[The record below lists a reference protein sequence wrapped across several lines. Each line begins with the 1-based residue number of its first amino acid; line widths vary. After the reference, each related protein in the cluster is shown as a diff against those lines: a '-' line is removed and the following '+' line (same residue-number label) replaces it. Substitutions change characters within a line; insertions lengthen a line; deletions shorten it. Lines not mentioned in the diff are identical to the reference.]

1 MFWTSQLEPARLF
14 NRCHRTRIR
23 DRSNRKVCPNGAAAT
38 ISCPNRGMPAVC
50 LWTYMVSS
58 ENSVFAG
65 ASTYTTC
72 NVSFSSACGCLPPSN
87 QMFQQRRRVSHQRVH
102 SKDPKQNYAFAPTM
116 RSTIHTTCPA
126 QLGPGH
132 QWLYGL
138 KLLDAE
144 KILPNE

>member
-1 MFWTSQLEPARLF
+1 MGPQPPLVVQMGMPQYVFEPTWSHQKTQYLQVLPLTQLVMFRFSALADACHLAIRCF
-14 NRCHRTRIR
+14 NREGGFLI
-23 DRSNRKVCPNGAAAT
+23 
-38 ISCPNRGMPAVC
+38 
-50 LWTYMVSS
+50 
-58 ENSVFAG
+58 
-65 ASTYTTC
+65 
-72 NVSFSSACGCLPPSN
+72 
-87 QMFQQRRRVSHQRVH
+87 RVH

-116 RSTIHTTCPA
+116 RSTIHTTYPA

>member
-1 MFWTSQLEPARLF
+1 MFWTSQLERRDC
-14 NRCHRTRIR
+14 NRCHIAHETGQTER
-23 DRSNRKVCPNGAAAT
+23 CLNGAAAT
-38 ISCPNRGMPAVC
+38 ISCPNGHATVC

-65 ASTYTTC
+65 ASTHTTC
-72 NVSFSSACGCLPPSN
+72 NVSFFSACGCLPPSN
-87 QMFQQRRRVSHQRVH
+87 QMFQQRRRGSHQSVH

-116 RSTIHTTCPA
+116 RSTIHTTYPA
-126 QLGPGH
+126 QLGRH